1 MAIDFDDPLYRHLAG
16 SLDAQLKPGTFGVT
30 GVKPA
35 GGSFDEEVRS
45 RLKAMRAGA
54 VPSVSSA
61 PVAPAA
67 PPAAAGG
74 TSFGARA
81 LGAVRAAGRF
91 LGGPLVGGAIL
102 AGTPTDAGAGSDII
116 TDAAT
121 GRPLPRGGA
130 QLTPE
135 IVARTGVPTT
145 GAALTPSQV
154 QSLEFAR
161 EDAAD
166 AKVRGLQEQTAARTA
181 RVNEVIAAS
190 QAARGA
196 DAVTAEREASPV
208 FPRGPSSYGDAFRFL
223 IDLGR
228 YKAAVKDQN
237 EAITERRLQE
247 SARSKL
253 LTERAKVG
261 VKQIPIETT
270 TGKGAVVGDVYIRP
284 DPKDPSKLLTSKVPA
299 ATEDRL
305 RPGLDAAMV
314 KAEALAAAKKDP
326 SKKDGINAA
335 LRANGYEPI

>member
-1 MAIDFDDPLYRHLAG
+1 MGLFDVGGGGFTAEGDPFGDQIRKFGANTG
-16 SLDAQLKPGTFGVT
+16 APVGGTY
-30 GVKPA
+30 
-35 GGSFDEEVRS
+35 DEEVRARAKSMRMGSVPGGTPVGTTVTPPPVGTATPSTGVLRRLLGGVS
-45 RLKAMRAGA
+45 RLFT
-54 VPSVSSA
+54 
-61 PVAPAA
+61 PVATGVSAGLAGYEAGQAGVEAIADASLRASNRLGPAGVEFLRSGQYDA
-67 PPAAAGG
+67 RPETIQATGLGTPAK
-74 TSFGARA
+74 FGA
-81 LGAVRAAGRF
+81 
-91 LGGPLVGGAIL
+91 
-102 AGTPTDAGAGSDII
+102 
-116 TDAAT
+116 
-121 GRPLPRGGA
+121 
-130 QLTPE
+130 E
-135 IVARTGVPTT
+135 I
-145 GAALTPSQV
+145 Q
-154 QSLEFAR
+154 
-161 EDAAD
+161 DAAD

-196 DAVTAEREASPV
+196 DAVTAEREASPA

-253 LTERAKVG
+253 LVERAKAG
-261 VKQIPIETT
+261 VKQIPIEST
-270 TGKGAVVGDVYIRP
+270 TGKGAVVGDTYIRP

-326 SKKDGINAA
+326 SKKAGINAA
-335 LRANGYEPI
+335 LKANNYDFQI